1 MNEASILRIDAAGHP
16 EQLRGFDDIEG
27 RGEWFQNGP
36 PLGIRSLSVTSDGQ
50 VLLAAVHVGGIPRS
64 SDRGKTWTP
73 TIPVMYDVHE
83 VKASPTQSNFIAAA
97 AAVGLCESR
106 DSGFTWKAFGEGFEN
121 MTSLAVAVME
131 HEVLFS
137 IQDGPFASRSQIWRH
152 RMDNGRIEQVR
163 DGLPEWLEGKV
174 DTGWIATGD
183 GRAAIVDGGGSLWL
197 TAAGSVGWQP
207 LLNGLPYV
215 LGLAII

>member
-1 MNEASILRIDAAGHP
+1 
-16 EQLRGFDDIEG
+16 
-27 RGEWFQNGP
+27 
-36 PLGIRSLSVTSDGQ
+36 
-50 VLLAAVHVGGIPRS
+50 
-64 SDRGKTWTP
+64 
-73 TIPVMYDVHE
+73 
-83 VKASPTQSNFIAAA
+83 
-97 AAVGLCESR
+97 
-106 DSGFTWKAFGEGFEN
+106 
-121 MTSLAVAVME
+121 
-131 HEVLFS
+131 
-137 IQDGPFASRSQIWRH
+137 
-152 RMDNGRIEQVR
+152 MDNGRIEQVR